1 MQQISTIQLIT
12 VAILPVL
19 FAITV
24 HEAAHG
30 YMAKYHGDDTAEQ
43 NGRLTLNPIYHI
55 DLIGT
60 VLVPGLLILL
70 STPVIFGWAKPVPIT
85 YANLNKP
92 KRDMALV
99 ALAGPSSNL
108 IMALIWGLIAKLGM
122 VFFANSLTGV
132 AIFMMGQIGI
142 LINLGLMLLNLL
154 PVPPLDGSK
163 IVASFLSD
171 ENMQRFEQFGLYG
184 FFILILMLFLGILQL
199 ILIPPFYI
207 LYHSILGLYSL
218 PGLF

>member
-1 MQQISTIQLIT
+1 MQQISTVQLIA

-30 YMAKYHGDDTAEQ
+30 YMARYHGDDTAERS
-43 NGRLTLNPIYHI
+43 GRLTLNPIYHI
-55 DLIGT
+55 DPIGT

-85 YANLNKP
+85 YENLNKP

-99 ALAGPSSNL
+99 ALAGPGSNF
-108 IMALIWGLIAKLGM
+108 IMALFWGLIAKLG
-122 VFFANSLTGV
+122 VLFFDKSLTGV

-163 IVASFLSD
+163 IVGSFLSD
-171 ENMQRFEQFGLYG
+171 KNMQRYEQFGIYG
-184 FFILILMLFLGILQL
+184 FFILILLLFLGILQL